1 MIQQHLSY
9 ETCLKLKELG
19 IDQTLYVDDFYYDKI
34 KILYINLYNDKNKR
48 DLSEG
53 NYIKIPSEQD
63 LRDWMNPLEYYF
75 FKNYLEQQF
84 SFDTQNELLLQCQ
97 HQKDNYLQLMV
108 DWIIKEKEK

>member
-1 MIQQHLSY
+1 MSTFILLSIIFVLLVY
-9 ETCLKLKELG
+9 LWAEKSVSRIYKVSAE
-19 IDQTLYVDDFYYDKI
+19 Y
-34 KILYINLYNDKNKR
+34 
-48 DLSEG
+48 
-53 NYIKIPSEQD
+53 YIKIPSEQD

-84 SFDTQNELLLQCQ
+84 FFDTQNELLLQCQ